1 MEELKKKIVQDIN
14 ESKLPLDCVYYLVK
28 DLFRD
33 LEAQYYMSIQQNNK
47 NSCENNEQEDKSDNV
62 VPFKKEASEPADK

>member
-47 NSCENNEQEDKSDNV
+47 NSCENNEQEDESDNV